1 MNGGTE
7 TRNER
12 KQMKNE
18 EIKFK
23 EGQRFRSAGY
33 LVELI
38 AGSDEKWLSLR
49 DLKSN
54 EVRSMAA
61 DDLRRAVA
69 AGHIQIDAG
78 HDANLKDLPALQ
90 RRVSNGHE
98 AFINSIPAELRSE
111 AAVVVMTE
119 KIKWVKR
126 LQRYG
131 EPTLRPTDALLIA
144 LKDIEH
150 RERESC
156 PFTLHTLYAASRTMK
171 KYGGDPRSLYPA
183 FHNRGGKGQSR
194 ISPEV
199 EKMITSALNDA
210 TRKTSEQ
217 LRPSRVSDAVAGMV
231 KKWNQANPSESMVAP
246 SLPTIT
252 RRFEERFS
260 AYEVA
265 KRNYGVERANRMFR
279 ENGAR
284 IRALE
289 PLDVV
294 EYDDTDTQVFMI
306 DERTGLPWGRAF
318 LTVGVDQCSGMVMG
332 KSISEKPRSL
342 VSAIYAIY
350 DGIMPKN
357 HAAAEFAQCR
367 GKWDAYGHHG
377 LIKLD
382 NAPFNTS
389 KHAEAGLLEIGSEVE
404 WARPYQP
411 TNKSDIE
418 HFNAVMKQDYVCN
431 LEGWSGPVENRDLL
445 NRGIGSAVMT
455 LGEFVAGLNAWIVD
469 EYSNKP
475 QVDGLTPRQKWLS
488 TFADH
493 APLLPKKMLSPNLLG
508 TIADTR
514 KLRDSGGL
522 KRKGL
527 RYQSAELA
535 NLRKRIGAN
544 AEVEIRVNPY
554 SLTSIFVKDPINGQY
569 LEVPCDEKIAYL
581 KHLTDYQ
588 QSLILKKCRLMK
600 KTNSGYLDMYEAR
613 IELSEMATK
622 LMRSKKLNERK
633 VAYRNEKVD
642 FRDPQL
648 DSELE
653 ARKKGTVTTTI
664 YETELERSMRILG
677 EDAGP
682 DPDNE

>member
-1 MNGGTE
+1 MNGGIE
-7 TRNER
+7 THDER
-12 KQMKNE
+12 KQMSNE
-18 EIKFK
+18 EIKFQ

-33 LVELI
+33 LVEVI

-49 DLKSN
+49 DLKSQ

-69 AGHIQIDAG
+69 AGHIQVDDG
-78 HDANLKDLPALQ
+78 HDAALKDLPALQ
-90 RRVSNGHE
+90 RRVNNRHE
-98 AFINSIPAELRSE
+98 ALINSIPVELRSD
-111 AAVVVMTE
+111 AAVAVMTE

-126 LQRYG
+126 LKRYG
-131 EPTLRPTDALLIA
+131 ESTLRPTDALTVA

-150 RERESC
+150 REGEVC
-156 PFTLHTLYAASRTMK
+156 PFTLHTLYAAARTMK

-194 ISPEV
+194 VNPEV
-199 EKMITSALNDA
+199 EKMITTALNDA

-217 LRPSRVSDAVAGMV
+217 LKPSRVFAAVTGMV
-231 KKWNQANPSESMVAP
+231 EKWNRANPSELAVAP
-246 SLPTIT
+246 SLPTVT

-260 AYEVA
+260 AYEVS

-294 EYDDTDTQVFMI
+294 EYDDTDTQVFI
-306 DERTGLPWGRAF
+306 VDERTGLPAGRAY
-318 LTVGVDQCSGMVMG
+318 LTVGVDQYSGMVMG
-332 KSISEKPRSL
+332 KSISEKPRSV
-342 VSAIYAIY
+342 VSAIFAIY
-350 DGIMPKN
+350 DGIRPKN
-357 HAAAEFAQCR
+357 HSAEEFAQCR

-404 WARPYQP
+404 WARPYRP

-418 HFNAVMKQDYVCN
+418 HFNAVIKEDYVCN

-469 EYSNKP
+469 EYANKP
-475 QVDGLTPRQKWLS
+475 QVDGLTPREKWLRA
-488 TFADH
+488 FADH
-493 APLLPKKMLSPNLLG
+493 APLLPKKMPSKRLLG
-508 TIADTR
+508 TIPDTSTFR
-514 KLRDSGGL
+514 ASGGL
-522 KRKGL
+522 KRKEL
-527 RYQSAELA
+527 RYQSDELA
-535 NLRKRIGAN
+535 ALRKRIGAK
-544 AEVEIRVNPY
+544 AEVEIRFNPY
-554 SLTSIFVKDPINGQY
+554 SLAYILVKDPINGQY
-569 LEVPCDEKIAYL
+569 LDVPCIENLAYL
-581 KHLTDYQ
+581 KYLTDYQ
-588 QSLILKKCRLMK
+588 QSLILRKCRLMK
-600 KTNSGYLDMYEAR
+600 KNNPGYLDMYEAR
-613 IELSEMATK
+613 TELSETAKK
-622 LMRSKKLNERK
+622 LMRSKKLTERK

-642 FRDPQL
+642 FRDPLL

-653 ARKKGTVTTTI
+653 ARKKTTVTTTI
-664 YETELERSMRILG
+664 YETELERGMRILE

-682 DPDNE
+682 DRDNE